1 MIRPSEQL
9 IRYMI
14 RRETLDTALAQGNG
28 DLLRDVSVRVV
39 ALAERRRTL
48 SENIREAVAKP
59 SVNGGKLPEYIC
71 NLSNTYLEPADVE
84 EMKQLCRVHAAF
96 ITLRQQFRKYKAV
109 TEKFEQ
115 TRKGRKP
122 KLGNEG
128 LPLYLDDRRLILSRS
143 KGPKIHKDTLSNCAL
158 LLLPRRSKSTT
169 WLLKTTPTRLI
180 RKMFPSSQSLWK
192 RCKPKTTKTYFG
204 MIWSLTLKRQI
215 GVGTKIAVKVRA
227 SVFDGSHKFANGW

>member
-1 MIRPSEQL
+1 
-9 IRYMI
+9 MI

-48 SENIREAVAKP
+48 SENIREAVAKL